1 MADNEKV
8 LVRFWEDSYPNATK
22 TREAGT
28 PVFDTVD
35 WCEIKVPGERDT
47 ISGPVHR
54 MQPDPRVR
62 FPGAWAQ
69 YQKDKSSEGLVGMPL
84 KEVAWLAR
92 GEVETLKA
100 AGLKTLEN
108 LADLS
113 DANVNCVPGGLALR
127 AKAKAA
133 LQSAKDD
140 APVQKMAAELASRDA
155 QIAELKLQMKEL
167 VEDRRRTRLKE

>member
-8 LVRFWEDSYPNATK
+8 LVRFWEDSYPNAVKTK
-22 TREAGT
+22 EMGS

-47 ISGPVHR
+47 VSGPVHR
-54 MQPDPRVR
+54 MQPDPRSR
-62 FPGAWAQ
+62 FPSAWAQ
-69 YQKDKSSEGLVGMPL
+69 YQKDKGSEGVVGMPL

-100 AGLKTLEN
+100 AGLRTLEN

-113 DANVNCVPGGLALR
+113 DANVTCVPGGLALR
-127 AKAKAA
+127 AKAKAT
-133 LQSAKDD
+133 LQAAKDE
-140 APVQKMAAELASRDA
+140 APLQKMAAELAARDE
-155 QIAELKLQMKEL
+155 QIAELRAQMKEI
-167 VEDRRRTRLKE
+167 VEDRRRTRVKE